1 MLLCGVDY
9 GSKLAGTTALCF
21 GEPGTGQTFFR
32 KSAKNQDADQFL
44 LGELQLHKPGLIFLD
59 APLSLPGVFR
69 GLPGCHDYFYR
80 QADKQLK
87 AMSPM
92 FLGGLTARAMQ
103 LQERLLQSGLPP
115 ACETYPAAQARQ
127 LNLPEEGYKNE
138 SASITS
144 VVGKIGQ
151 HYPSLRIDQEA
162 VTSWHHV
169 DALLA
174 LIAAM
179 RFVKGTHE
187 SYGNPEE
194 GVILI

>member
-44 LGELQLHKPGLIFLD
+44 LNELQLYKPGLIFLD
-59 APLSLPGVFR
+59 APLSLPGVYR
-69 GLPGCHDYFYR
+69 GLPGCHNYFYR

-103 LQERLLQSGLPP
+103 LQERLLQAGLPP
-115 ACETYPAAQARQ
+115 AYETYPSAQARQ
-127 LNLPEEGYKNE
+127 LNLPEEGYKRE
-138 SASITS
+138 SASIEP
-144 VVGKIGQ
+144 VLQKVLP
-151 HYPSLRIDQEA
+151 HYPSLRIAPES

-174 LIAAM
+174 LISAIRFTEGKQEEYGDAA
-179 RFVKGTHE
+179 
-187 SYGNPEE
+187 E
-194 GVILI
+194 GMILV